1 MRQPTTRKKRYSR
14 AYRSHHQTAFWLKGS
29 SFYEKEDV
37 NIKTTKEFLGRCG
50 RSLRLSFA
58 LAAATFIAAPAADA
72 RIVRLEILSVQS
84 PTFGGMSFGTV
95 GTYEKI
101 FARAY
106 AEVDPSDRR
115 NALITDINLAPRNA
129 NGMVEYSADVHI
141 IKPVDMSK

>member
-1 MRQPTTRKKRYSR
+1 MKGKKGM
-14 AYRSHHQTAFWLKGS
+14 TLAFAGKS
-29 SFYEKEDV
+29 VYEKEHV
-37 NIKTTKEFLGRCG
+37 NMKTIKKILGRCG

-58 LAAATFIAAPAADA
+58 LAAATIIAAPVADA

-84 PTFGGMSFGTV
+84 PTFGGMSFGTA

-106 AEVDPSDRR
+106 GEVDPSDRR

-129 NGMVEYSADVHI
+129 NDTVSYYA
-141 IKPVDMSK
+141 